1 MAGRLDDYLG
11 LHTSALQLRSQRASL
26 LASNLANS
34 DTPNYKARDID
45 FADTLAQATGRSLS
59 VKTTN
64 SAHLPTGGP
73 ASAGSADVKFRVPNH
88 ASLDGN
94 TVDVQVEQGKFSE
107 NSLRYQASLNFLNRQ
122 INGLIRTLRSE

>member
-11 LHTSALQLRSQRASL
+11 LHTTALQLRSQRASL
-26 LASNLANS
+26 IASNLANS

-45 FADTLAQATGRSLS
+45 FASTLAQATGQSLS

-64 SAHLPTGGP
+64 PAHLPTGGQ
-73 ASAGSADVKFRVPNH
+73 ATAGSQDVMYRVPNH

-107 NSLRYQASLNFLNRQ
+107 NSLQYQSSLNFLNRK